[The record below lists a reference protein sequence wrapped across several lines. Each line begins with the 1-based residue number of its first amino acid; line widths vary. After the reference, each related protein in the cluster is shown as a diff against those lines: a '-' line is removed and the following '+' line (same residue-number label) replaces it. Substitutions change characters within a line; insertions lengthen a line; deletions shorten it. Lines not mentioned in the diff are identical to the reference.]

1 MMMGMRKYGRSGMAA
16 VLAVSGS
23 VALSATPAQAVVD
36 CSPTV
41 IATSAAT
48 QVLVID
54 TAMATNALITAEFA
68 EQTAALVLALQ
79 GTAAQI
85 SGNVRGAITGQGM
98 LMEAASSQDTQR
110 LIQGDR
116 VEALQ
121 RNQFST
127 PLCQTATGAA
137 ISVAQAAEAI
147 PLAVKRSRV
156 NADRTSGTGSG
167 VAVEAQRAF
176 DERTSLFCKKEDPAC
191 RGKDAGARA
200 NGDRSPGQILAV
212 GQLASETDQIQ
223 AAWVIQ
229 NLTNPVPALAL
240 TDRQVLGPGGR
251 DAYLSRGGAETKQ
264 NLAKDIATE
273 ILRTRREPTGDANF
287 YNQLAAEAGLAT
299 ATAGV
304 SQEDMDRMR
313 YRDRFNTAYSN
324 RIANLS
330 DPTVLMREMIALQ
343 SESLQQGYRKN
354 QLLEYNAL
362 LLGSLLSTLQ
372 EPKIS
377 TLAGSLN

>member
-1 MMMGMRKYGRSGMAA
+1 MTMGKRKLGRSGVAAMLVVSGTVSMAVTPAIAA
-16 VLAVSGS
+16 V
-23 VALSATPAQAVVD
+23 D
-36 CSPTV
+36 CTPTV

-54 TAMATNALITAEFA
+54 TAIATNALIAAEFA
-68 EQTAALVLALQ
+68 AQTAALVLALQ

-127 PLCQTATGAA
+127 PLCQTATGSA
-137 ISVAQAAEAI
+137 IAVAQAAEAI
-147 PLAVKRSRV
+147 PVAVTRSRV
-156 NADRTSGTGSG
+156 NADRTSGTGAG

-176 DERTSLFCKKEDPAC
+176 DERTNLFCKKDDPAC

-200 NGDRSPGQILAV
+200 NGDRAPGQILAV
-212 GQLASETDQIQ
+212 GQLANETDKTQ

-240 TDRQVLGPGGR
+240 TERQILGPIGR
-251 DAYLSRGGAETKQ
+251 EAYLSRGGAETKQ
-264 NLAKDIATE
+264 NLSKDIATE
-273 ILRTRREPTGDANF
+273 ILRTRREPTGDPTY
-287 YNQLAAEAGLAT
+287 YNQLAAESGLAP
-299 ATAGV
+299 ATTGV

-313 YRDRFNTAYSN
+313 FRDRFNAAYTS
-324 RIANLS
+324 RVASLS

-343 SESLQQGYRKN
+343 AESIQQGYRHN
-354 QLLEYNAL
+354 QLLEYSAL

-372 EPKIS
+372 EPKINA
-377 TLAGSLN
+377 LAGSLN